1 MLAYQ
6 STHDD
11 LVDDGIAG
19 PATRAS
25 LSRDIAARKR
35 VAEIG
40 AGSLAVGGTAG
51 IAAEGDPLLV
61 GVAVGLVVLLL
72 AGGFFAW
79 RYRGELRRFLR
90 TIRGV

>member
-6 STHDD
+6 RTHDD

-25 LSRDIAARKR
+25 LARDIAARKR
-35 VAEIG
+35 VAEVG

-72 AGGFFAW
+72 ASGFFAW